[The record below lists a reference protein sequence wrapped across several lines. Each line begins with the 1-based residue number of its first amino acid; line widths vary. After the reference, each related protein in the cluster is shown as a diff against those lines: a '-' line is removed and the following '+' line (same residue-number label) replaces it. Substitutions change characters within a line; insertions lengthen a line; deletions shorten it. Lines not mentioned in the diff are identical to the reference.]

1 MIRISS
7 HAVSAHFIH
16 EEKGMIAKRTI
27 DHVPM
32 VGDEIRL
39 SGNRYYKVTRR
50 IWVYDE
56 EDHPFQRINI
66 GLIDGPE

>member
-39 SGNRYYKVTRR
+39 SGERYYKVTQRV
-50 IWVYDE
+50 WVYDE
-56 EDHPFQRINI
+56 EDCPFQRVNI
-66 GLIDGPE
+66 GLIESHE